1 MATAE
6 RVIVELEARSGSFD
20 ANVRA
25 SARNFD
31 QATTSIERGAL
42 SAERAVER
50 SSNGVVRSVGQ
61 MAQSTRNL
69 GYQFADIGASL
80 ASGSSPFIVLAQQAP
95 QVANALEGVGGV
107 AGRLATFFSGP
118 FGAALL
124 AAGSVIGVLAS
135 KSMEASEAHGK
146 QKAAA
151 DALKD
156 AEDRLAGASA
166 RANNQTELG
175 IRIDIARANSLR
187 QREIQTRKTLVAELS
202 LAQGRL
208 VTADNQSEA
217 GSEGG
222 FNFGVTAGATQ
233 ERAIARITKAI
244 GEQNAKIK
252 DAGSAIRA
260 GEANL
265 SLRNIAGATDKATG
279 ANQRYEN
286 SIDRLRRARER
297 GAISQQQ
304 FDARALRV
312 TQQRD
317 AALGALQGG
326 SGGGSSRRASSARN
340 AGGTSAAAIYSTQDL
355 LDALNKDLRQVDQN
369 FARLFV
375 NGKDYTEKARDQFR
389 SIMGTEGQDYA
400 SPFAGVQESDQARKA
415 DLQMREDVE
424 RQLQD
429 TRAENVRSLANMY
442 ETLFQDG
449 TSGVWRDFKDQGL
462 RALALIAAQATVASF
477 GKGGGGF
484 GSLFGNLASAAS
496 SVFSGPSSGL
506 PRLAGGGNIR
516 AGGAGGVDQ
525 NVLSVNGIPKAMI
538 SAHETLSVVNPNM
551 RAATASGGNT
561 TIVSAPQF
569 NLKGAVVT
577 RELYRDMQRISQQSA
592 AQAGGVAYKQAL
604 SDTPARLSKSET
616 LGT

>member
-6 RVIVELEARSGSFD
+6 RVVVELEARNGSFD

-25 SARNFD
+25 SARTFD
-31 QATTSIERGAL
+31 QATSSIERGAL
-42 SAERAVER
+42 DAERAVER
-50 SSNGVVRSVGQ
+50 SSGSIVRSTGQ
-61 MAQSTRNL
+61 IAQSQRNL

-95 QVANALEGVGGV
+95 QVANALEGVGGT
-107 AGRLATFFSGP
+107 AGRLAAFFSGP

-135 KSMEASEAHGK
+135 KSLEASDAHDK
-146 QKAAA
+146 HKKAA
-151 DALKD
+151 DELKD

-187 QREIQTRKTLVAELS
+187 QREIQTRKTLIAELS

-208 VTADNQSEA
+208 ATADNQSEA
-217 GSEGG
+217 GTEGG
-222 FNFGVTAGATQ
+222 INFGVAAGATQ

-244 GEQNAKIK
+244 GAQTDKIK
-252 DAGSAIRA
+252 EAGTAIRA

-297 GAISQQQ
+297 GAISQAQ
-304 FDARALRV
+304 FDARALKV
-312 TQQRD
+312 TQDRD
-317 AALGALQGG
+317 ATLAGLNSG
-326 SGGGSSRRASSARN
+326 SGRTRRASSARN
-340 AGGTSAAAIYSTQDL
+340 AGGTATAAVATTQDL
-355 LDALNKDLRQVDQN
+355 LDNLAKSLRQIDQQ
-369 FARLFV
+369 FDKLFV
-375 NGKDYTEKARDQFR
+375 NGKDFTEKTRAQFKD
-389 SIMGTEGQDYA
+389 IIGNEGTDYDD
-400 SPFAGVQESDQARKA
+400 PFAGVKDSDRQRAA
-415 DLQMREDVE
+415 DLQIKEE
-424 RQLQD
+424 GEQQLQAR
-429 TRAENVRSLANMY
+429 RADNVRSLADLY
-442 ETLFQDG
+442 ESLFQDG
-449 TSGVWRDFKDQGL
+449 TSGIWRDFKDQGL
-462 RALALIAAQATVASF
+462 RTLALIAAQATLASF
-477 GKGGGGF
+477 SKGGGGI
-484 GSLFGNLASAAS
+484 GSLLGNLGNGVS
-496 SVFSGPSSGL
+496 SLIGGGGL
-506 PRLAGGGNIR
+506 PKLAGGGNIR

-525 NVLSVNGIPKAMI
+525 NVLSVNGVPKAMI

-551 RAATASGGNT
+551 RAAAPAVGST
-561 TIVSAPQF
+561 TIVNAPQF

-592 AQAGGVAYKQAL
+592 AQAGGVAYQKAV
-604 SDTPARLSKSET
+604 SDTPVALNKKQT